1 MRSAAYRVVSLV
13 LAAVFVLSG
22 LVSGTLGWQSLSQQ
36 ARNETQS
43 KIVQDVELLKLQKLP
58 DGTENQIPVPGA
70 VFYLFT
76 ADGVQIGG
84 RYVTNSEGKIP
95 VRLEPGS
102 YYFEEFSPAPGFTF
116 DKDADATASP
126 GIPSPSPKMTP
137 RRWLSPPTM
146 SGCKGRSPLKRLSRM
161 QTAPL

>member
-58 DGTENQIPVPGA
+58 DGTENQIPVPDA

-84 RYVTNSEGKIP
+84 R
-95 VRLEPGS
+95 
-102 YYFEEFSPAPGFTF
+102 
-116 DKDADATASP
+116 
-126 GIPSPSPKMTP
+126 
-137 RRWLSPPTM
+137 
-146 SGCKGRSPLKRLSRM
+146 
-161 QTAPL
+161 

>member
-102 YYFEEFSPAPGFTF
+102 YYF
-116 DKDADATASP
+116 
-126 GIPSPSPKMTP
+126 
-137 RRWLSPPTM
+137 
-146 SGCKGRSPLKRLSRM
+146 
-161 QTAPL
+161 